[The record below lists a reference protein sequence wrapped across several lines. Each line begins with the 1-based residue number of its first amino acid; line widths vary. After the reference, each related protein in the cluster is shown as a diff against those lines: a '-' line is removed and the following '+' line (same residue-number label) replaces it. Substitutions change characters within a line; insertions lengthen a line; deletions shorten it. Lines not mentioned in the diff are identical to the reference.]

1 MGFQGPGPA
10 LDREKMPPLCD
21 TERCLKLYSWHES
34 WKVYK
39 TLKKCYGPTRN
50 YLCLL
55 FSASMRIFPWTEYLT
70 SK

>member
-39 TLKKCYGPTRN
+39 ALKKCYGPTRN
-50 YLCLL
+50 YL
-55 FSASMRIFPWTEYLT
+55 FAFFRFNEDFPLNWVPNF
-70 SK
+70 

>member
-34 WKVYK
+34 
-39 TLKKCYGPTRN
+39 
-50 YLCLL
+50 
-55 FSASMRIFPWTEYLT
+55 
-70 SK
+70 